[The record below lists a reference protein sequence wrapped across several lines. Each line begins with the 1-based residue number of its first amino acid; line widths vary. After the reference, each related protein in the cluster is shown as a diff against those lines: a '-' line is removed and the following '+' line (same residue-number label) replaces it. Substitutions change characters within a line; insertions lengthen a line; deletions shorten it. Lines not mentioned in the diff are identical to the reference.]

1 LFLKID
7 TEFASLSYL
16 ILTKL
21 KADQSSDIAE
31 RATLLTQAVEV
42 AETIEMPMGHQAK
55 LYEMAANA
63 HYQRENWEFAE
74 KYFLIA
80 INRYVQAGIG
90 KGAL

>member
-1 LFLKID
+1 MKFRLFLKID

-74 KYFLIA
+74 KYFLIVTWV
-80 INRYVQAGIG
+80 RY
-90 KGAL
+90 

>member
-1 LFLKID
+1 LKFRLFLKID

-74 KYFLIA
+74 KYFLIVTWV
-80 INRYVQAGIG
+80 RY
-90 KGAL
+90 